1 MDTAEI
7 RTIIGN
13 IRLQLMQSN
22 ITKEDAKSQLQSI
35 DLSTAVESSGITI
48 LSMQNIIND
57 TINAID
63 QGKL

>member
-35 DLSTAVESSGITI
+35 DLSTAVESSGITK

-57 TINAID
+57 TLNAID